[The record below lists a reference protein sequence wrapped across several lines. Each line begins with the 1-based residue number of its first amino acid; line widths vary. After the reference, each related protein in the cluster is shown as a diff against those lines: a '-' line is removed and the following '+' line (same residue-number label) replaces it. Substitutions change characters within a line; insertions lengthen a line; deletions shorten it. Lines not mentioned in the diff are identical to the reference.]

1 MVVVVVA
8 VAGVVVA
15 TAVVVGAFA
24 VIVVAVVEFG
34 GVADAVVAVAD
45 ENTHQ
50 RHQVVGLAM
59 VLLHPLQ
66 RSLYGYS
73 HWRYRC
79 SRRLRRRLGSHSRQ
93 RTKNSGTSHL
103 INPAD
108 GAKTGVSFPF
118 LSTRRRRRRRLSSF
132 LHPEVRVLP

>member
-8 VAGVVVA
+8 GVVVVA
-15 TAVVVGAFA
+15 TAVVAGAFA

-34 GVADAVVAVAD
+34 GGVADVVVAVAD

-79 SRRLRRRLGSHSRQ
+79 SRRRRRGSHSRQ

-103 INPAD
+103 INPVD

-118 LSTRRRRRRRLSSF
+118 LSTRRRRRRLSSF
-132 LHPEVRVLP
+132 LHP